1 MKITRATTYIVGNP
15 WKNWLFVRLDTD
27 QQGLYGIGEGT
38 LNGFAKTVE
47 AAIHELSHRYE
58 GMDPFQIETIYQR
71 MSRDLYSEGAQIHM
85 NAVAAVETACWD
97 IIGKVTGR
105 PIYDLLGG
113 RYHESLPAYANG
125 WYQTE
130 RTPEG
135 FAEGAAKVVAKGY
148 QALKFDPFG
157 ANWRTMTPAERRLSL
172 DIVAAVRETVGPD
185 IRIMIEGHR
194 RFSVAEAIWFGEA
207 LREFNPTWFEEP
219 TDHTKIDATAE
230 VAGRLA
236 IPVSA
241 GESFTTTH
249 QFAELLKYNTVHI
262 LQPDPSCMGGIFRTR
277 MVCAMADASYAVVAP
292 HQAQGP
298 VSTAVCVQIGACTP
312 NLLVQELFDEF
323 NVDWEREIVTH
334 PVEQVDGFIQIPTG
348 PGLGT
353 DLNFAEVE
361 KHPYQVSNFLPLFAV
376 GWERREGAK
385 SASPAALPSVDAADQ
400 TAAPAETPDSVR
412 AAAMSADG
420 KTNGRGERAAAKA
433 ARQEAKAGRKDD
445 KASRQEAKQAKQAA
459 KGSGRTGGLTGRG

>member
-15 WKNWLFVRLDTD
+15 WKNWLFVRVDTD
-27 QQGLYGIGEGT
+27 TPGLYGIGEGT

-47 AAIHELSHRYE
+47 AAIHELAPRYE
-58 GMDPFQIETIYQR
+58 GMDPFQVETIYQR
-71 MSRDLYSEGAQIHM
+71 MTRDLYSEGAQIHM
-85 NAVAAVETACWD
+85 NATAAIEIACWD

-113 RYHESLPAYANG
+113 RYHQSLRAYANG
-125 WYQTE
+125 WYTGE
-130 RTPEG
+130 RTPES
-135 FAEGAAKVVAKGY
+135 FAANAARVVAKGY

-157 ANWRTMTPAERRLSL
+157 AAWRVMTPSDRQLSL

-185 IRIMIEGHR
+185 VQIMIEGHR
-194 RFSVAEAIWFGEA
+194 RFSVHEAIWFGEA

-230 VAGRLA
+230 VARRLA

-249 QFAELLKYNTVHI
+249 QFAELLKHNSVHI

-277 MVCAMADASYAVVAP
+277 MVCAMADANYAVVAP

-323 NVDWEREIVTH
+323 NVEWESEIVTN
-334 PVEQVDGFIQIPTG
+334 PVRQIDGYIQIPDG

-353 DLNFAEVE
+353 DLNWSEVE
-361 KHPYQVSNFLPLFAV
+361 KHPYQVSNFLPLFAQ
-376 GWERREGAK
+376 GWERREGEGGRARREQ
-385 SASPAALPSVDAADQ
+385 AGERMGVRAQ
-400 TAAPAETPDSVR
+400 APALE
-412 AAAMSADG
+412 
-420 KTNGRGERAAAKA
+420 ERAAGDPPGMGAGSMMKRPRRDASADPPELGPAIGAKDMLK
-433 ARQEAKAGRKDD
+433 RPRRDT
-445 KASRQEAKQAKQAA
+445 
-459 KGSGRTGGLTGRG
+459 SGDE